1 MRTLINR
8 IQTAII
14 LFQIR
19 CIDRRYIRL
28 NNDVCYYEQALI
40 ENEEAARKIRAA
52 LLRKRSEL
60 RIKFYR
66 LENN

>member
-1 MRTLINR
+1 MTPLINR
-8 IQTAII
+8 IQRAFI

-19 CIDRRYIRL
+19 CLDRRYIRFS
-28 NNDVCYYEQALI
+28 NDVSYYEQALI
-40 ENEEAARKIRAA
+40 DNKEAARKNRAA

-60 RIKFYR
+60 RIKFYH